1 MDSSEVRIIMA
12 LDHSLAF
19 KVGIRHLWN
28 RAPKTPKMPLTL
40 VKMAVKIENFV
51 KCFVVIKFMT
61 LFILYTEH
69 TKWLWTLI
77 ADLVFEI
84 LISFK
89 FYLVYYCHKG
99 IVKSFEV
106 ICFTFMWVK
115 TMKLY
120 GGVLSTPPL
129 PPDGNRVKIGLQI
142 LENIFL
148 EIKLCI

>member
-51 KCFVVIKFMT
+51 KYFVVIKLLTF
-61 LFILYTEH
+61 FILYAKH
-69 TKWLWTLI
+69 PNWLWTLI

-99 IVKSFEV
+99 IVKSFGV
-106 ICFTFMWVK
+106 ILIPLRRPVKSKNTYFDHEKTFQIFSTIK
-115 TMKLY
+115 IDIF
-120 GGVLSTPPL
+120 VLSKSL
-129 PPDGNRVKIGLQI
+129 NHY
-142 LENIFL
+142 
-148 EIKLCI
+148 